1 MKNRLEYILFV
12 FFSKIF
18 CFVGLKRALPF
29 ARVLSGFAFNI
40 LKIRRDV
47 VLKNLKIAFPEKDEQ
62 EIESIARSCYDGF
75 ASSLVEILAIPSM
88 TEKDF
93 LEYVSCDNIGQI
105 NEVRKMGKGLIL
117 MTAHFGNWEYSAIA
131 MGLMLDHSLMVVVKG
146 QRNTL
151 VDDWMN
157 RYRSRFGN
165 RTVHLGVAIK
175 QIFKEIENKGV
186 VAIVGDQRGPSDGL
200 TVKFFGR
207 DTKVYPG
214 PAALALKS
222 GAPVLM
228 GFMTRRP
235 EGGYAFHMNPISK
248 DGLPENREEQILV
261 LTQRHISMLE
271 SQLKL
276 YPDHWLWMHNIWK
289 Y

>member
-1 MKNRLEYILFV
+1 MKNRLEYFFFV
-12 FFSKIF
+12 LFSKIF
-18 CFVGLKRALPF
+18 CLVGLKRALPF
-29 ARVLSGFAFNI
+29 AKLISGFAYNV

-47 VLKNLKIAFPEKDEQ
+47 VLSNLRIAFPHLSEDEVKKT
-62 EIESIARSCYDGF
+62 ARRCYDGF
-75 ASSLVEILAIPSM
+75 AATLVEILSLPSM

-93 LEYVSCDNIGQI
+93 LSYVYCDNLEQI
-105 NEVRKMGKGLIL
+105 NEVRKQGNGLIL

-131 MGLMLDHSLMVVVKG
+131 MGILLNYPLMVVVKG

-157 RYRSRFGN
+157 RYRARFGN
-165 RTVHLGVAIK
+165 RPVHLGVAIK
-175 QIFKEIENKGV
+175 QIFREIEDKGI

-222 GAPVLM
+222 GAPILM

-235 EGGYAFHMNPISK
+235 EGGYRFHMNPISK
-248 DGLPENREEQILV
+248 DNLPENRDEQIKE
-261 LTQRHISMLE
+261 LTQRHIKMLE
-271 SQLKL
+271 TQLTK